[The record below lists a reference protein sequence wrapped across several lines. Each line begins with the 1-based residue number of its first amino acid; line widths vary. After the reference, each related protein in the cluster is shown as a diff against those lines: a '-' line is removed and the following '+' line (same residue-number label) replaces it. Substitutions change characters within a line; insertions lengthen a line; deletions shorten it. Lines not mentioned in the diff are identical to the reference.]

1 MENNEERNRSILTV
15 IPDIIYV
22 FDKHGTFL
30 DYEDAEAI
38 LYSPMEDLKGK
49 SLYDILPPEVASS
62 FINLSIRAINTSE
75 IQVYEYQIQSESLI
89 KTFESRIKA
98 NDKGAVVA
106 VIRDITSRKNI
117 EEELNYQKHCFEALF
132 KYSMDA
138 IAFLDRQ
145 HNIIDVNSE
154 FTILFNYTPEEIR
167 EKRLDDILAIEENR
181 EEAENITKTVFLG
194 EPVAAEAT
202 RKSKD
207 GRLIDVSIKGV
218 PVLID
223 GEFVA
228 AYGIYSDITERKR
241 HHEKLKFLS
250 MHDALTNLYNR
261 AFFDE
266 SLQRLDTNRQL
277 PISVVMADINGL
289 KLVNDAFGHSVGD
302 QLLVKTGEALKSVCR
317 SEDIVCRLGGD
328 EFAIIFPLTQEEVAE
343 KICVRIKNAC
353 MRADD
358 LPIPLSI
365 SLGVATK
372 INIEENIHEIIKIA
386 EERMYRNKLLDSK
399 SSRSSIIASLQKT
412 LREKTHETEEHS
424 SRMQQ
429 LALLLGSAIGLS
441 RSNMDELVL
450 LAALHDLGKVA
461 IPDHILLKSEG
472 LTNEEW
478 ETIKKH
484 PEIGHRIAKATPDL
498 VPIAE
503 KILAHHERW
512 DGRGYPQGLREEEI
526 PLIARIISI
535 VDAFDVMT
543 NGRPY
548 KKALKPIE
556 ALQELRAC
564 AGTQFDP
571 RLVEVFISLVMWDLI
586 HEE

>member
-1 MENNEERNRSILTV
+1 MENNEERNRSIITV
-15 IPDIIYV
+15 IPDMIYV
-22 FDKHGTFL
+22 FDKEGTFL
-30 DYEDAEAI
+30 DYKDTEAI
-38 LYSPMEDLKGK
+38 LYQPLEDLRGK
-49 SLYDILPPEVASS
+49 NLYDILPNEIASK
-62 FINLSIRAINTSE
+62 FIYYSYMALHTSE
-75 IQVYEYQIQSESLI
+75 IQVYEYHMLMGDSIQ
-89 KTFESRIKA
+89 TFESRIKA
-98 NDKGAVVA
+98 NEKGRVIAI
-106 VIRDITSRKNI
+106 IRDITGRKKI
-117 EEELNYQKHCFEALF
+117 EEELKYQKHCFEALF

-145 HNIIDVNSE
+145 HNIIDINSE
-154 FTILFNYTPEEIR
+154 FTNLFNYTQEDIKG
-167 EKRLDDILAIEENR
+167 KRLDDILAIDDNR
-181 EEAENITKTVFLG
+181 EAAENITKKVLLG
-194 EPVAAEAT
+194 EPVAAEAV
-202 RKSKD
+202 RRSKD

-241 HHEKLKFLS
+241 HHEKLQFLS

-266 SLQRLDTNRQL
+266 SLIRLDTSRQL
-277 PISVVMADINGL
+277 PVTIVMADINGL

-302 QLLVKTGEALKSVCR
+302 QLLVRTADVLKGVCR

-328 EFAIIFPLTQEEVAE
+328 EFAIIFPLTHEEVAE

-353 MRADD
+353 ANTDD

-372 INIEENIHEIIKIA
+372 GSMNENIHEIIKIA

-424 SRMQQ
+424 SRMQE
-429 LALLLGSAIGLS
+429 LALLVGSAVGLS

-461 IPDHILLKSEG
+461 IPDHILLKTES

-478 ETIKKH
+478 EIIKKH
-484 PEIGHRIAKATPDL
+484 PEIGHRIAQATLDL
-498 VPIAE
+498 IPIAE
-503 KILAHHERW
+503 KILAHHEKW
-512 DGRGYPQGLREEEI
+512 DGTGYPQGLKGKEI

-548 KKALKPIE
+548 KKSLDPLDALE
-556 ALQELRAC
+556 ELKLC
-564 AGTQFDP
+564 SGTQFDP
-571 RLVEVFISLVMWDLI
+571 QLVDIFISLVMRDYNR
-586 HEE
+586 EE